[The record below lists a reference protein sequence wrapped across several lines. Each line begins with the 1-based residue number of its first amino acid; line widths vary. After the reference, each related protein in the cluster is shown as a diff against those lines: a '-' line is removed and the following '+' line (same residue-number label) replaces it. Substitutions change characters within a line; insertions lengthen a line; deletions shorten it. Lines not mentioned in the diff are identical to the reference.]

1 MKKVYRVNNLCCGNC
16 ARKIEEKISAL
27 DGVQECRLN
36 FMTLRLTIVGEDGR
50 EDEVLDNAKKI
61 AKKIEPECEIV

>member
-1 MKKVYRVNNLCCGNC
+1 MKKVYKVQNLCCGNC
-16 ARKIEEKISAL
+16 ARKIEEKIAAL

-36 FMTLRLTIVGEDGR
+36 FMTLRLTIVSDDGKEED
-50 EDEVLDNAKKI
+50 VLQQAKKI